1 MTVSNF
7 HSCHAG
13 PQHHSQLFR
22 AHRCPRVLSVGLSKS
37 TRSRL
42 EERAAHGG
50 GAHWKCRVGAI
61 VAKQLDD
68 PWWGATGT
76 RVNRISRETVEKTGE
91 NHGLN
96 LNPTLGGFMVLM
108 LVLD

>member
-1 MTVSNF
+1 LDLDLNHGF
-7 HSCHAG
+7 LLF
-13 PQHHSQLFR
+13 SQQF
-22 AHRCPRVLSVGLSKS
+22 
-37 TRSRL
+37 
-42 EERAAHGG
+42 
-50 GAHWKCRVGAI
+50 
-61 VAKQLDD
+61 